1 MNITKKRV
9 FLSVSTSRIAVLLPA
24 FACFF
29 SVACAQ
35 SKSSEIK
42 FKKHVLSNEY
52 ISEGVAVADVNK
64 DGKTDVLAGTYWF
77 EAPSWQKHEIIPGEQ
92 YDTKTYGNSFLNF
105 TMDVNQDGWVDFIRV
120 GFPGKATHWYENPKN
135 KAGHWKEHLL
145 YPNVG
150 NESPAMVDIDGDG
163 RLDLLCND
171 PVLKKNIWVKSPSK
185 KGDTAWTAYTISS
198 DTLQS
203 THMFTHGLGYGD
215 INKDG
220 RKDVIVREGW
230 WEAPVD
236 RTQPNWKFHKA
247 DLGAEC
253 SQMQVMDL
261 DGDGDNDVISASAHN
276 YGIWWHEQVKNGN
289 DITWKQH
296 EIFKTFSQTHGTFFT
311 DVNRDGVPDLIT
323 GKRYYAHNGH
333 DPGAEEPAVLY
344 WFELKPG
351 KTPQFIP
358 HLVDDNSGAGLN
370 LVVQDITKDK
380 LVDIIIG
387 NKKGVFVFEQIK

>member
-1 MNITKKRV
+1 MKSIKNRL
-9 FLSVSTSRIAVLLPA
+9 FFSVSSTPFTFLLPA
-24 FACFF
+24 FACFL

-35 SKSSEIK
+35 NKSRDIK
-42 FKKHVLSNEY
+42 FRKHVLSNEY
-52 ISEGVAVADVNK
+52 ISEGVAVGDVNK
-64 DGKTDVLAGTYWF
+64 DGKMDILAGTYWF
-77 EAPSWQKHEIIPGEQ
+77 EAPDWKKHEIIPGEQ

-105 TMDVNQDGWVDFIRV
+105 SMDVNQDGWIDYIRV

-135 KAGHWKEHLL
+135 KGGYWKEHLI

-150 NESPAMVDIDGDG
+150 NESPSMVDIDGDG

-171 PVLKKNIWVKSPSK
+171 PVLKKNIWVKSPVK
-185 KGDTAWTAYTISS
+185 KGDTTWTAYTISS

-215 INKDG
+215 INGDG
-220 RKDVIVREGW
+220 RKDVVVREGW

-236 RTQPNWKFHKA
+236 RTQPDWTFHKA

-253 SQMQVMDL
+253 SQMHVMDV
-261 DGDGDNDVISASAHN
+261 DQDGDNDVIAASAHN
-276 YGIWWHEQVKNGN
+276 YGIWWYEQVKNGN
-289 DITWKQH
+289 DITWKKH
-296 EIFKTFSQTHGTFFT
+296 EIFTEFSQSHGSFFT
-311 DVNRDGVPDLIT
+311 DINKDGYPDLIT

-351 KTPQFIP
+351 KTPQWIP
-358 HLVDDNSGAGLN
+358 HLVDNNSGAGLN

-380 LVDIIIG
+380 LADIIIG
-387 NKKGVFVFEQIK
+387 NKKGVFIFEQIR